1 MSERT
6 RPQADH
12 AGGDAA
18 PAAETIR
25 IVLADDHAVVRSG
38 LRMLLDSER
47 DFEVVAEASDVESA
61 RRYVRGHHPAV
72 LVLDLNM
79 PGGSSLEAIPVIRE
93 ESPDTQI
100 VVLTMQQEPAFAREA
115 LGAGA
120 LGYVLKEAADDE
132 LVEAVRRAAA
142 GESYLNPRLGARIAS
157 EPPPGPPDDLSEREV
172 DVLRLIAL
180 GHTNAEIAEQLYLS
194 VRTVETHRS
203 HIQQKLRL
211 STRAE
216 LVGYALERG
225 LIARQPAAGGGAP
238 AHGSAGSPAL
248 GLASGSAL
256 SRSACRSG
264 SSGGSC

>member
-1 MSERT
+1 MTDRDTASIDDPSSER
-6 RPQADH
+6 
-12 AGGDAA
+12 
-18 PAAETIR
+18 PASAKPIR

-47 DFEVVAEASDVESA
+47 DFEVVAEASDVEGA
-61 RRYVRGHHPAV
+61 RRYVRGHHPGV

-79 PGGSSLEAIPVIRE
+79 PGGSSLEAIPAIRE
-93 ESPDTQI
+93 ESPGTQI
-100 VVLTMQQEPAFAREA
+100 VILTMQQEPAFAREA
-115 LGAGA
+115 LRAGA
-120 LGYVLKEAADDE
+120 LGYVLKEAADEE

-180 GHTNAEIAEQLYLS
+180 GHTNTEIGEQLFLS

-203 HIQQKLRL
+203 HIQQKLVL

-216 LVGYALERG
+216 LVGYALKRG
-225 LIARQPAAGGGAP
+225 LIGTGGE
-238 AHGSAGSPAL
+238 S
-248 GLASGSAL
+248 
-256 SRSACRSG
+256 
-264 SSGGSC
+264 

>member
-1 MSERT
+1 MSET
-6 RPQADH
+6 H
-12 AGGDAA
+12 AA
-18 PAAETIR
+18 PAGDEADGAAAAEALIR
-25 IVLADDHAVVRSG
+25 IVLADDHSVVRSG
-38 LRMLLDSER
+38 LRMLLDNESG
-47 DFEVVAEASDVESA
+47 FEVVAEASDVDGA
-61 RRYVRGHHPAV
+61 RRCVRGHHPSV

-79 PGGSSLEAIPVIRE
+79 PGGSSLEAIPVIRD

-157 EPPPGPPDDLSEREV
+157 EPPPGPPDDLSQREV

-180 GHTNAEIAEQLYLS
+180 GHTNAEIAERLFLS

-216 LVGYALERG
+216 LVGYALQRG
-225 LIARQPAAGGGAP
+225 LIGD
-238 AHGSAGSPAL
+238 
-248 GLASGSAL
+248 
-256 SRSACRSG
+256 
-264 SSGGSC
+264 